1 MIHINKNN
9 KLINVA
15 ENRHFLKKSGLLYR
29 LNKSDK
35 LANLRFTIY
44 EFTILGHIYKKPPR
58 ICTCLQ

>member
-44 EFTILGHIYKKPPR
+44 DFRAHL
-58 ICTCLQ
+58 